1 MMICLIQFKIMFV
14 GKKNENFFKV
24 GMLMRV
30 MTYETSSQVVLC
42 AFVIK
47 LHHKNEKLLQCT
59 VCSALLNYAFNYVE
73 FVGKK
78 KTKCDNA

>member
-1 MMICLIQFKIMFV
+1 MFV

-47 LHHKNEKLLQCT
+47 LHHKNEKLL
-59 VCSALLNYAFNYVE
+59 
-73 FVGKK
+73 
-78 KTKCDNA
+78 